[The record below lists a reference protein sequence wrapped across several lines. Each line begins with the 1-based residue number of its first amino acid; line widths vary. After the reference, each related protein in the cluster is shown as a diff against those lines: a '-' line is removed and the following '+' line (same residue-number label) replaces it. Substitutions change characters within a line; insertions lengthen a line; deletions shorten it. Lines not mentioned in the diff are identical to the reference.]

1 MDNRPLKPSIKFEPF
16 IQQKHRTKKNI
27 ENNCYASNFLKTLN
41 QIELMLNENKLIKII
56 KDIIIN
62 SNLNFG
68 EILNSISSKNPN
80 ENKAID
86 IKIIKQEALENYIIK
101 IKKIFRTII
110 LANPPSSC
118 N

>member
-16 IQQKHRTKKNI
+16 IINKKHRTKKNI
-27 ENNCYASNFLKTLN
+27 ENKLLCIQLLKNTKST
-41 QIELMLNENKLIKII
+41 ELMLNENKLIKII

-62 SNLNFG
+62 NNLNFG

-86 IKIIKQEALENYIIK
+86 R
-101 IKKIFRTII
+101 KK
-110 LANPPSSC
+110 
-118 N
+118 